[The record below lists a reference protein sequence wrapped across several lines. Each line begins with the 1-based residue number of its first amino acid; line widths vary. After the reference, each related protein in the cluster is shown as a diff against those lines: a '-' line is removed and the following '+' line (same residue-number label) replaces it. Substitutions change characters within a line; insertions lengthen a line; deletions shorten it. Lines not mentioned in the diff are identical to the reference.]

1 MNIGK
6 TVATQTWQE
15 MTHGSHIFKPGSA
28 AEFQTGDWRSVQ
40 PVWLEDK
47 CKHCM
52 LCFPVCPDSSILA
65 TADGKLKGF
74 DYDYC
79 KGCLICKATC
89 PFGAIESED
98 A

>member
-15 MTHGSHIFKPGSA
+15 MNHGSHVFKAGSA
-28 AEFQTGDWRSVQ
+28 AEFQTGDWRSHR
-40 PVWLEDK
+40 PIWIEEK
-47 CKHCM
+47 CKHCL
-52 LCFPVCPDSSILA
+52 LCYPVCPDTSILVNQE
-65 TADGKLKGF
+65 GKIEKF

-79 KGCLICKATC
+79 KGCLICKEVC
-89 PFGAIESED
+89 KFGAIEKGD

>member
-15 MTHGSHIFKPGSA
+15 MNHGSHVFKPGSA
-28 AEFQTGDWRSVQ
+28 AEFQTGDWRSNR
-40 PVWLEDK
+40 PIWLEDK

-52 LCFPVCPDSSILA
+52 LCYPVCPDTAILVNQE
-65 TADGKLKGF
+65 GKIDKF

-79 KGCLICKATC
+79 KGCLICKEVC
-89 PFGAIESED
+89 KFGAIEKGD